1 MNLKEHYNTLY
12 KTSVRK
18 ISSDNY
24 EIDPLIRADNDA
36 RFGISLLIK
45 PPLEI
50 KNEIQKFLHELQTIE
65 PNQYY
70 YPNTDIHITVLSI
83 ISCYE
88 GFRLSN
94 IKVSDYVSVIGNCLR
109 NTQNMRLG
117 FKGVT
122 ASPSCI
128 MIQGFNED
136 GRLNV
141 IRDNLRRNFK
151 DSKLEQS
158 MDQRYMIQTAHAT
171 VFRFTA
177 KLKQKEEFLDL
188 IEKYRA
194 HDFGTFEV
202 NSLEL
207 SYNDWYHRE
216 ELVIKLDDFKLK
228 NQDENVYQG

>member
-94 IKVSDYVSVIGNCLR
+94 IKVSDYVSV
-109 NTQNMRLG
+109 
-117 FKGVT
+117 
-122 ASPSCI
+122 
-128 MIQGFNED
+128 
-136 GRLNV
+136 
-141 IRDNLRRNFK
+141 
-151 DSKLEQS
+151 
-158 MDQRYMIQTAHAT
+158 
-171 VFRFTA
+171 
-177 KLKQKEEFLDL
+177 
-188 IEKYRA
+188 
-194 HDFGTFEV
+194 
-202 NSLEL
+202 
-207 SYNDWYHRE
+207 
-216 ELVIKLDDFKLK
+216 
-228 NQDENVYQG
+228 